1 MSIFTFAITRP
12 TSQAL
17 GSAVGRA
24 RRVPSRTILCGLTSL
39 AGRGT
44 LTRRRFVGRTVPA
57 GRDPAERNRAEHSLM
72 LARAGSAQLL
82 APARRRLQRHL
93 REEMR

>member
-24 RRVPSRTILCGLTSL
+24 RKVSSRTILCGLTSL
-39 AGRGT
+39 AGQGT
-44 LTRRRFVGRTVPA
+44 LTRRRFVGRTVP